1 MDQDWYDAIV
11 IDNSIVGDAFPVGE
25 SCVYR
30 RREGKKS
37 QKLFEIF
44 NIKDTAKIITG
55 EVAKQQLRASRNTHN
70 EVIRSK
76 DQGYINWKYSSIGE
90 NSN

>member
-1 MDQDWYDAIV
+1 MDQDWYDAII
-11 IDNSIVGDAFPVGE
+11 IDNAIVGDAFPVGE
-25 SCVYR
+25 NCVYR
-30 RREGKKS
+30 RREGKQS

-55 EVAKQQLRASRNTHN
+55 EVAKQQLRAIRNSRD

-76 DQGYINWKYSSIGE
+76 DQGYIHWKYSGTGE